1 MAGKATDSP
10 LLSPKQEMTIP
21 ETHPESPKAGK
32 IGWIRQI
39 YDRSLL
45 WVQSPSG
52 VWALF
57 FIAVAESSFFP
68 IPPDVF
74 LMVLCL
80 AVPAKSFRYAAICA
94 AGSVLGGMI
103 GYGLGVGFMDTIG
116 MKILEWYGLHDKYAA
131 VQELYR
137 RYDALAVGAAGFT
150 PLPYKLFTITAGAF
164 KINFITFTLVSLVS
178 RSARFFL
185 VAAFIYKFGAP
196 VRYFIERYFNLLS
209 IIFFILLIGGFL
221 VVKFFFR
228 M

>member
-1 MAGKATDSP
+1 MTEIESHSAEKSP
-10 LLSPKQEMTIP
+10 E
-21 ETHPESPKAGK
+21 K

-57 FIAVAESSFFP
+57 LIAVAESSFFP

-74 LMVLCL
+74 LMILCI
-80 AVPAKSFRYAAICA
+80 AAPSKSFRYAAICA
-94 AGSVLGGMI
+94 LGSVLGGMI
-103 GYGLGVGFMDTIG
+103 GYGLGLGFMDTIG
-116 MKILEWYGLHDKYAA
+116 VKILEWYGLHDKYEV
-131 VQELYR
+131 VQNLYR
-137 RYDALAVGAAGFT
+137 QYDALAVGAAGFT

-164 KINFITFTLVSLVS
+164 KINFVTFVLVSVVS

-196 VRYFIERYFNLLS
+196 VRHFIERYFNLLT
-209 IIFFILLIGGFL
+209 ILFFILLIGGFL
-221 VVKFFFR
+221 VVRLFF
-228 M
+228 